1 MDASR
6 WDPEMLAFQRES
18 EAFAAKHPPVKLEP
32 PFGVPRALNDKLS
45 MRAVAGGPTPAETID
60 HWIPAEGRRVFCR
73 VYRPRTD
80 KPTAVMIYFHGG
92 GWVWSSVDTHDR
104 IAREFSAAAQ
114 VSVVSVDYS
123 LSPEAKF
130 PRALNECVEA
140 IRYIA
145 QHGPDWSLDTS
156 QILLGGDSAGGNLAL
171 AAAVQLRDHGGPGL
185 KGIVVAYP
193 VCDSNFETPSY
204 REFATGYGLTR
215 DRMAA
220 FWNLYVERPHDLHHP
235 LAAPLRAEL
244 DGLPPVL
251 ILLAELDVL
260 RSEGEAL
267 AEKLRRSGVDTELD
281 VYQGVS
287 HGFLRACGTVAK
299 ARDALRRA
307 GDWMRQTLARG
318 APET

>member
-6 WDPEMLAFQRES
+6 WDPEMLAFQKEG

-32 PFGVPRALNDKLS
+32 PFGVQRGLNDMLS
-45 MRAVAGGPTPAETID
+45 MRAVAGGPTPAEMLD
-60 HWIPAEGRRVFCR
+60 RWIAAEGRRVLCR

-80 KPTAVMIYFHGG
+80 QVTPVIVYFHGG

-104 IAREFSAAAQ
+104 VARELSAAGK

-130 PRALNECVEA
+130 PRALNECVEVVK
-140 IRYIA
+140 YIA
-145 QHGPDWSLDTS
+145 QHGGDWGLDTS
-156 QILLGGDSAGGNLAL
+156 QILLSGDSAGGNLAL
-171 AAAVQLRDHGGPGL
+171 ATALQLRDQGGPVL
-185 KGIVVAYP
+185 KGLVLAYP
-193 VCDSNFETPSY
+193 VCDSDFETSSY

-220 FWNLYVERPHDLHHP
+220 FWNLYVERPHDLRHP

-244 DGLPPVL
+244 SGLPPVL

-267 AEKLRRSGVDTELD
+267 AAKLREARVPTEVDVSTGVI
-281 VYQGVS
+281 
-287 HGFLRACGTVAK
+287 HGFLRAAGTVTK
-299 ARDALRRA
+299 ARDAFRRA
-307 GDWMRQTLARG
+307 GEWMQKTLGR
-318 APET
+318 